1 MLRYRA
7 GRRTCV
13 CGEVL
18 TETGTRF
25 GMNQML
31 CGVGSWVFSRAC
43 ARWEGRQV
51 GAMPNRTKAE
61 KLRFIERKGY

>member
-1 MLRYRA
+1 MLQCHA

-13 CGEVL
+13 CWGVF

-25 GMNQML
+25 GTNQML
-31 CGVGSWVFSRAC
+31 CGVGSWVFSHAC

-61 KLRFIERKGY
+61 KLHFIERKGY

>member
-1 MLRYRA
+1 MLQYRA

-13 CGEVL
+13 CWGVL

-31 CGVGSWVFSRAC
+31 CGELGVQPC
-43 ARWEGRQV
+43 MCQV
-51 GAMPNRTKAE
+51 GGQAGGSHAQ
-61 KLRFIERKGY
+61 